1 MRFISGKVGGNGS
14 LEFAKN
20 IINKIGNIEK
30 IKIFNSEKTDY
41 YEDFGIEKYYYNF
54 IAFDDEGN
62 EVWFD
67 TNCGYRG
74 SKPSMTEQIL
84 QLLGVRDEVGIYNEK
99 YIDKKNLRVI
109 NDLNILVL
117 SNNRHSKTNKELL
130 MIKIKPNK
138 AKDRLNVVRGLEN
151 IGSFK
156 KYEKK
161 MTEYKKKFH
170 NVYDDK
176 SFGEFKV
183 NELLFI
189 SKEIKELKVEDL
201 KKVLE
206 AIIYRNIGKAMDVEI
221 ETL

>member
-1 MRFISGKVGGNGS
+1 MRFISGKVGGYGS

-30 IKIFNSEKTDY
+30 IKIFNSEKTEY

-54 IAFDDEGN
+54 IVFDDEGN

-84 QLLGVRDEVGIYNEK
+84 QLFGVRDEVEIYSEK
-99 YIDKKNLRVI
+99 YIEKKGLKVI
-109 NDLNILVL
+109 NDLNLLVL
-117 SNNRHSKTNKELL
+117 SNNRYSKSNKELL

-138 AKDRLNVVRGLEN
+138 AKDRLNVVKGLEN
-151 IGSFK
+151 IGTLK

-161 MTEYKKKFH
+161 MTEYKKNFH
-170 NVYDDK
+170 NLYDDK

-183 NELLFI
+183 NELFFI

-206 AIIYRNIGKAMDVEI
+206 AIIYRNIGKGMNIEI
-221 ETL
+221 KHL